1 MYYITTVLKTLQNNT
16 LHYLYNL
23 MNILLTGASGFLGTT
38 IKTICEKKHKII
50 TVGRQKHNDIICD
63 LATQNPQLDNID
75 AVIHAAGKAHV
86 YPKTEAEK
94 QAFFDVNVTGT
105 KHLLESL
112 EEQSIQK
119 FIFVSSVSVYGLGQ
133 GEEIAED
140 TPLRGNSPYA
150 ISKIQA
156 EQLIIDWC
164 NQKQIPYLIVRLP
177 LVVGP
182 NPLGN
187 LGKMIEAIQRGRY
200 VRIAKGNA
208 RKSMVLASD
217 VAVLFERWLSTPSP
231 TSGIYNITDG
241 HHPTFYELEEALKVK
256 FKKRT
261 IPTVPLF
268 MATLMGKFGDQFSFF
283 PVNSQ
288 TVEKITCTFTFSDA
302 KAQRDLQWKPTKVLN
317 FYTDPTR

>member
-1 MYYITTVLKTLQNNT
+1 
-16 LHYLYNL
+16 

-38 IKTICEKKHKII
+38 IKTICEKKHKVI
-50 TVGRQKHNDIICD
+50 TIGRQKDNDIVCD
-63 LATQNPQLDNID
+63 LATQNPKLDNVD
-75 AVIHAAGKAHV
+75 AVIHAAGKAHI

-112 EEQSIQK
+112 EHLNIK
-119 FIFVSSVSVYGLGQ
+119 HFIFVSSVSVYGLGQ
-133 GEEIAED
+133 GEQIAED
-140 TPLRGNSPYA
+140 IALKGNSPYA
-150 ISKIQA
+150 LSKIQA
-156 EQLIIDWC
+156 EQLVVDWC
-164 NQKQIPYLIVRLP
+164 NQKQISYLIVRLP

-187 LGKMIEAIQRGRY
+187 LGKMIDAIQRGRY

-217 VAVLFERWLSTPSP
+217 VAALFESWVSRLTP
-231 TSGIYNITDG
+231 TSGIYNLTDG

-268 MATLMGKFGDQFSFF
+268 LATLMGKFGDTFSFF

-288 TVEKITCTFTFSDA
+288 TIEKITCTFTFSDN
-302 KAQRDLQWKPTKVLN
+302 KAMQELHWKPTPILD
-317 FYTDPTR
+317 FYK

>member
-1 MYYITTVLKTLQNNT
+1 
-16 LHYLYNL
+16 
-23 MNILLTGASGFLGTT
+23 MNILLTGASGFLGKT
-38 IKTICEKKHKII
+38 IKTICEKKHKVI
-50 TVGRQKHNDIICD
+50 TVGRQKDNDIVCD
-63 LATQNPQLDNID
+63 LATQNPKLDNID

-94 QAFFDVNVTGT
+94 QAFFDVNVRGT

-112 EEQSIQK
+112 EHLLIK
-119 FIFVSSVSVYGLGQ
+119 HFIFVSSVSVYGLGQ
-133 GEEIAED
+133 GEQIGEE
-140 TPLRGNSPYA
+140 TPLTGNSPYA
-150 ISKIQA
+150 LSKIQA
-156 EQLIIDWC
+156 EKLVVDWC
-164 NQKQIPYLIVRLP
+164 TQKQIPYLIVRLP

-187 LGKMIEAIQRGRY
+187 LGKMIDAIQRGRY

-217 VAVLFERWLSTPSP
+217 VAALFESWVSRPTP
-231 TSGIYNITDG
+231 TSGIYNLTDG

-268 MATLMGKFGDQFSFF
+268 IATLMGKFGDTFSFF

-288 TVEKITCTFTFSDA
+288 TIEKITCTFTFSDTKA
-302 KAQRDLQWKPTKVLN
+302 KQELDWNPTPILD
-317 FYTDPTR
+317 FYK